1 MTLSEQQVRTELEAQ
16 VVAHESSESKGR
28 SLLVKVCNAYINVL
42 SYPAQLIG
50 AI

>member
-16 VVAHESSESKGR
+16 VIADESDKRSH
-28 SLLVKVCNAYINVL
+28 SLLIKLCDAYINVL